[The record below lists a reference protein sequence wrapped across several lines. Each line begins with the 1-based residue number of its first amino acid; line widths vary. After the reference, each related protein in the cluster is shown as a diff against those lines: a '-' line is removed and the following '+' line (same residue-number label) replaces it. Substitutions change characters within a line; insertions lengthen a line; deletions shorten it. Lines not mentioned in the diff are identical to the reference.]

1 MQNTIEKTTLTAL
14 ITGASK
20 RIGREIAKTMHPTY
34 NIIIHY
40 NSSKSDAQ
48 MLADEFNNIR
58 ENSATIVGGNLANE
72 SEIKQIIKNVKNV
85 NVLVNNASSFY
96 PTPVENA
103 SSDDFHTM
111 MNVNVLAPFLLSI
124 GLKSSLENNLK
135 SIINIVDIHAQRPL
149 KNYSIYNISKAGTD
163 MLTKTLAK
171 ELAPKIRVNGVSPG
185 SILWPE
191 NAAEVSE
198 NDKEKMLGK
207 IPLNRQG
214 SPKDIAKTV
223 LFLAGSDY
231 ITGQVISVDGGRT
244 LNQ

>member
-85 NVLVNNASSFY
+85 GVLVNNASSFY

-149 KNYSIYNISKAGTD
+149 KNYSIYNISKSGTD

-198 NDKEKMLGK
+198 NDKEKMLCK